1 MAGRG
6 EHVVR
11 RCRLDDAAEVHH
23 GHPVGDVLDDAEV
36 VGDDEVGEVELALQ
50 PLEQVDDLRLD
61 GDVERRHG
69 LVADDESRLE
79 GEGEYADPLA
89 LTAGEGGGEPVVVLG
104 VEPDE
109 LHQLLGRGCL
119 PSPSARRG

>member
-1 MAGRG
+1 MRHVAGDEFDPPPIVRVGQGYGVEQGPGVGMAGRG
-6 EHVVR
+6 EQVVR

-61 GDVERRHG
+61 GDVEGH
-69 LVADDESRLE
+69 
-79 GEGEYADPLA
+79 
-89 LTAGEGGGEPVVVLG
+89 
-104 VEPDE
+104 
-109 LHQLLGRGCL
+109 
-119 PSPSARRG
+119 SARRR